1 MSETRE
7 RMSRLI
13 EAWKSSGR
21 SAASFAAEHGVTR
34 AKFEYWKGRLKGPG
48 ENRKAL
54 SAPSFVPVQLIG
66 PGAAALEVVLRTGDR
81 LLIRDGFSVEILR
94 EVLRALRGGC

>member
-13 EAWKSSGR
+13 EGWKSSGQ
-21 SAASFAAEHGVTR
+21 SATLFAAEHGVTR

-54 SAPSFVPVQLIG
+54 SAPSFVPVQVIG
-66 PGAAALEVVLRTGDR
+66 TGAGPLEVVLSSGDR
-81 LLIRDGFSVEILR
+81 LLIHDGCSVEILR